1 MTWRDVSERLQGGAS
16 AILPIGAGAKQHGGH
31 MPMATDQIQ
40 AEWFAERLA
49 ENIDA
54 IIWPTV
60 TYGHYPAFVAYAGGV
75 SISNGTFEALIGE
88 ITSSLSKFGAS
99 DILVLNTGLSTIAPV
114 DRALSRTIVDARHL
128 KIYSGPR
135 YSHALKTLR
144 RQSHGSHA
152 DEIESSIML
161 AIAPDCVDMA
171 RAEDSVLLSDGST
184 LGPLDPTDHKSAN
197 FSASGSFGEPTL
209 ASPEKGRVFVQA
221 ILGDLLK
228 EISGDTTAR

>member
-1 MTWRDVSERLQGGAS
+1 MRAPRRNFVADMTWREVSERLQGGAS

-60 TYGHYPAFVAYAGGV
+60 TYGHYPAFVAYAGSV

-99 DILVLNTGLSTIAPV
+99 NILVLNTGLSTIDPSIEHSLAPWSTH
-114 DRALSRTIVDARHL
+114 AISRYIPGVG
-128 KIYSGPR
+128 IP
-135 YSHALKTLR
+135 
-144 RQSHGSHA
+144 
-152 DEIESSIML
+152 M
-161 AIAPDCVDMA
+161 P
-171 RAEDSVLLSDGST
+171 
-184 LGPLDPTDHKSAN
+184 
-197 FSASGSFGEPTL
+197 
-209 ASPEKGRVFVQA
+209 
-221 ILGDLLK
+221 
-228 EISGDTTAR
+228 